1 MLRIKAIERTPLRH
15 GSWASMVTRQVKNLE
30 PRKVQKVGY
39 STLSVSI
46 PMNWAKKTGIQKG
59 DVVFLSEEK
68 DGALRITPKPTSSE
82 DSSIYV
88 VNVDNCDNTKV
99 LERVIVGNYVLGR
112 NLIRVESSRRLMR
125 EQIESIRKVTQRL
138 LGIGIIEESDRH
150 LLLQCSIDPKNF
162 PLETVIKRLH
172 VITSIMFKESIDAL
186 IDRDMELARDAIT
199 REYEADTIFW
209 LLARLLASAQQS
221 RLISEAIGIIDPM
234 EVVEH
239 NLIAWYLEMIADRL
253 NAIAGK
259 IISLEERRD
268 DSDEDLIG
276 RLSQIGMICFTIFD
290 QAMKSMFDGD
300 LKLASDAVDLYEA
313 VGHEE
318 ESLLKEF
325 QANHDPEVSAYINE
339 IAWELRIIAEYAT
352 TIATISIDN
361 VLKSDN
367 EICSVEEI
375 EAEELS

>member
-1 MLRIKAIERTPLRH
+1 MPRVKAIERTLIRH
-15 GSWASMVTRQVKNLE
+15 SPWASMVTRQVKNLE

-39 STLSVSI
+39 STLSVSL

-59 DVVFLSEEK
+59 DVVFISEEN
-68 DGALRITPKPTSSE
+68 DGALRITPEPTKAE
-82 DSSIYV
+82 DSSVYV

-112 NLIRVESSRRLMR
+112 NVLRVESSRRLMR
-125 EQIESIRKVTQRL
+125 EQIESIRQVTQRL
-138 LGIGIIEESDRH
+138 IGIGIIEESDRH

-162 PLETVIKRLH
+162 PLKTVLKRLY

-186 IDRDMELARDAIT
+186 IDRDMELAKDAIT

-221 RLISEAIGIIDPM
+221 RLISEAIGIVDPM
-234 EVVEH
+234 EVVVH

-253 NAIAGK
+253 NAIAGN

-268 DSDEDLIG
+268 DSDEDLIE

-290 QAMKSMFDGD
+290 QAMRSMFDGD

-313 VGHEE
+313 VGREE

-325 QANHDPEVSAYINE
+325 QANHDPEVSAYVHE

-361 VLKSDN
+361 VLTNDN
-367 EICSVEEI
+367 EICSIEER
-375 EAEELS
+375 EET